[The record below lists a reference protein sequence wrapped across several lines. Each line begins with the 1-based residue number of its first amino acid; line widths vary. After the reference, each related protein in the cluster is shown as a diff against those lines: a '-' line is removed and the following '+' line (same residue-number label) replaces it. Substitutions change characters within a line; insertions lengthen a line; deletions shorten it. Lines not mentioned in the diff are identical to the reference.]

1 MSAEETIRAYY
12 DAVQVEAQP
21 GQYFADE
28 RGGDTDIVKFGL
40 SESLVGVEA
49 VRDGLAEQTATT
61 ENWSLESRDL
71 RVTQRD
77 EYAWFS
83 DSVQMAWTDMAE
95 ERRHEFESRW
105 SGTLERRPEWESA
118 LDTQWRFVGMH
129 VSAPVEL

>member
-12 DAVQVEAQP
+12 DTVRTNGQP

-28 RGGDTDIVKFGL
+28 RGGDATVVKFGI
-40 SESLVGVEA
+40 SESLVGIDA

-77 EYAWFS
+77 DYAWFS
-83 DSVQMAWTDMAE
+83 DSVRMAWTDMDE
-95 ERRHEFESRW
+95 ELRHEFESRW

-118 LDTQWRFVGMH
+118 LDTPWRFVGMH
-129 VSAPVEL
+129 VSAPTEL